1 MLDLAV
7 VGAGPCG
14 LAVGVAAKRAHLGC
28 SLFDR
33 GPVVASLMRYP
44 LYMTFFSSP
53 EKLEIGV
60 PFVTAGDKPTRRE
73 ALAYYRRV
81 AEHFELDVRQYH
93 EVIRV
98 QRAATGAAGAGFEL
112 VARHPGMPEPE
123 TVRCGH
129 VVYAT
134 GYFESA
140 NLLGVPGEG
149 LPHVSHS
156 FVEPHPFWQQ
166 RVVVVG
172 GGNSA
177 VEAALELTRVG
188 AQVTIVHFL
197 GEFDRGVQPCGGDH
211 ALARGRAPR
220 AGRGYRAHPGGFRAS
235 ADRLPCGPNP
245 VALDWRRG
253 RRDERHSP
261 PRSRDDGDQCAGRL
275 HRWCPGLGVRRQQDL
290 HRERARARRSDLR
303 PHQKQTP
310 QSCPWGVIAC
320 STSCALEPDASETK
334 HSSFVALLPRRR

>member
-197 GEFDRGVQPCGGDH
+197 GEFDRGVKPWVLPDIVNRVKEGRVAARWCSRVVEITRSHVAVRREPDGDIELIPADFVL
-211 ALARGRAPR
+211 ALT
-220 AGRGYRAHPGGFRAS
+220 GYRADLTLLRSIGVAVDETSGIPRHDPATMETNVPGVYIAGVLASGFDANKIFIENGREHGGRICDHIKSKPPRVAPGG
-235 ADRLPCGPNP
+235 
-245 VALDWRRG
+245 
-253 RRDERHSP
+253 
-261 PRSRDDGDQCAGRL
+261 
-275 HRWCPGLGVRRQQDL
+275 
-290 HRERARARRSDLR
+290 
-303 PHQKQTP
+303 
-310 QSCPWGVIAC
+310 
-320 STSCALEPDASETK
+320 
-334 HSSFVALLPRRR
+334 

>member
-60 PFVTAGDKPTRRE
+60 PFVTAGEKPTRRE

-93 EVIRV
+93 EVLRV
-98 QRAATGAAGAGFEL
+98 QRAGAGAAGAGFEL
-112 VARHPGMPEPE
+112 SARHPGMPEPE
-123 TVRCGH
+123 TVQCGH

-134 GYFESA
+134 GYFESP

-149 LPHVSHS
+149 LPHVSHY
-156 FVEPHPFWQQ
+156 FIEPHPYWQE

-188 AQVTIVHFL
+188 AQVTVVHFL
-197 GEFDRGVQPCGGDH
+197 GEFDRGVKPWVLPDIVNRIKEGRVATRWCSRVVEITRSHVDVRREPDGDIERIPADFVL
-211 ALARGRAPR
+211 ALT
-220 AGRGYRAHPGGFRAS
+220 GYRADLTLLRSIGVTVDEMSGIPRHDPATMETTVPGVYIAGVLASGFDANKIFIENGREHGARICDHIKSKPPRVAPGG
-235 ADRLPCGPNP
+235 
-245 VALDWRRG
+245 
-253 RRDERHSP
+253 
-261 PRSRDDGDQCAGRL
+261 
-275 HRWCPGLGVRRQQDL
+275 
-290 HRERARARRSDLR
+290 
-303 PHQKQTP
+303 
-310 QSCPWGVIAC
+310 
-320 STSCALEPDASETK
+320 
-334 HSSFVALLPRRR
+334 

>member
-53 EKLEIGV
+53 DKLEIGV
-60 PFVTAGDKPTRRE
+60 PFITAGDKPTRRE

-93 EVIRV
+93 DVVRV
-98 QRAATGAAGAGFEL
+98 QRAGAGAFEL
-112 VARHPGMPEPE
+112 VARHLGMAEPE

-134 GYFESA
+134 GYFESP
-140 NLLGVPGEG
+140 NLLGVPGED
-149 LPHVSHS
+149 LPHVSHY

-188 AQVTIVHFL
+188 ARVTIVHML
-197 GEFDRGVQPCGGDH
+197 GEFDRGVKPWVLPDIVNRVKEGRVAARWCSRVVAITPSHVRVRRDPDGDSELLPADFVL
-211 ALARGRAPR
+211 ALT
-220 AGRGYRAHPGGFRAS
+220 GYRADLTLLRSIGVAVDETSGVPRHDPATMETNVPGVYIAGVLASGFDANKIFIENGREHGGRICDHIKSKPPRVAPGG
-235 ADRLPCGPNP
+235 
-245 VALDWRRG
+245 
-253 RRDERHSP
+253 
-261 PRSRDDGDQCAGRL
+261 
-275 HRWCPGLGVRRQQDL
+275 
-290 HRERARARRSDLR
+290 
-303 PHQKQTP
+303 
-310 QSCPWGVIAC
+310 
-320 STSCALEPDASETK
+320 
-334 HSSFVALLPRRR
+334 